1 MVLYAA
7 SIFSSLYG
15 GNDRRM
21 SLMQKY
27 ALPPDEI
34 YRRSFAT
41 IDALLPAH
49 NWSPEER
56 QVITRIVHATGDVQL
71 AGYVHFKP
79 DAIKQAFTV
88 IARGATLF
96 TDVSMV
102 AAGINKS
109 LAHFHRCQITNLL
122 DQPDL
127 AALAQDQQITRS
139 AAAVVQAL
147 PRLGQQIVVIG
158 NAPTALLA
166 LLDALDEGRC
176 QIPALIIGMPVGFI
190 ATRESKEA
198 LWERPYPAI
207 TIEGTRGGS
216 PAAAAAI
223 NALLALAKQKQ
234 EAHGT

>member
-1 MVLYAA
+1 
-7 SIFSSLYG
+7 
-15 GNDRRM
+15 M

-27 ALPPDEI
+27 GLPPDEI

-41 IDALLPAH
+41 IDALLPDYS
-49 NWSPEER
+49 WSIEER

-71 AGYVHFKP
+71 AGSVYFKP
-79 DAIKQAFTV
+79 DAIKQALAA
-88 IARGATLF
+88 IACGATLF

-109 LAHFHRCQITNLL
+109 LAHFHRCSITNLL
-122 DQPDL
+122 DQPAL

-139 AAAVVQAL
+139 AAAVVRAL

-176 QIPALIIGMPVGFI
+176 QLPALIIGMPVGFI
-190 ATRESKEA
+190 ATRESKAA
-198 LWERPYPAI
+198 LWERPYPSI

-216 PAAAAAI
+216 PAAAATI
-223 NALLALAKQKQ
+223 NALLALAKQKL
-234 EAHGT
+234 EA